1 MAIKTQALADF
12 VAKFTHDVAPKPE
25 GILPEVETLEKQDQ
39 EDDLVKWKPSLSKKL
54 LQSSYIPIIQIA
66 MLWSGLSWLRSYRV
80 LWWNS

>member
-39 EDDLVKWKPSLSKKL
+39 EDDLVKWKLFVD
-54 LQSSYIPIIQIA
+54 
-66 MLWSGLSWLRSYRV
+66 GLSNQHGCGAGLV
-80 LWWNS
+80 L